1 MEQPNIIEPLNFEE
15 ILSRMREELVKRDA
29 SFTALVE
36 SDPAIK
42 ILEVAAWRELLL
54 RQRINE
60 AVKGNL
66 LKFATG
72 EDLDNLAEFY
82 GVERQ
87 KEEEDERFR
96 KRVKAK
102 IVGSSTCGSKEHYR
116 YHALSADSR
125 VKDALVESTIPGK
138 VQISILSTQL
148 STTGIVSE
156 ELLEIVK
163 KQVTRDD
170 IRVLTDTITVI
181 GCNITEIDI
190 HSRMSI
196 SPVISKEEIK
206 KQFIEKFEANRRLGW
221 NVTRSWIIANLFV
234 DGVENVELIEPK
246 EDVVVLGNEIRGFKF
261 RLEERILPWLI
272 EEYGLEEI
280 LRWAKDKR
288 RAIKEGVEF
297 RRLRGTPESLK
308 IALKWANIEDIT
320 IIEEPPG
327 KHFFE
332 LQIGIRDVPNNF
344 FVDAVVELA
353 KLSLPARSRLMRI
366 FNDHY
371 NVDRFI
377 LDESLFGSLLSD
389 YSGIKVEKN
398 GPVLSFGRINFFSSR
413 GPLVEIVD
421 NYLREHYE
429 QAFSN
434 DIYRLNVAV
443 LGETEPHTKDY
454 KGIYERSHQWY
465 NLKALY
471 PLTQSLLPSI
481 KFAKAQIVLSDSWKL
496 GEINSCFPVGRIE
509 EEGNKFVLG
518 NDKLS
523 GQRWN
528 LKHKPILERFSVTHH
543 YKIEN
548 YTDQK
553 ITKYGLAEHNVYYK
567 NDLDSEQK
575 DSIHELEN
583 YILVFYPGVLKW
595 HEHRHLHRSWK
606 NSQVI
611 CLIS

>member
-1 MEQPNIIEPLNFEE
+1 MLLPPNATKQEQ
-15 ILSRMREELVKRDA
+15 A
-29 SFTALVE
+29 
-36 SDPAIK
+36 
-42 ILEVAAWRELLL
+42 
-54 RQRINE
+54 
-60 AVKGNL
+60 
-66 LKFATG
+66 
-72 EDLDNLAEFY
+72 LAEAIDY
-82 GVERQ
+82 
-87 KEEEDERFR
+87 
-96 KRVKAK
+96 K
-102 IVGSSTCGSKEHYR
+102 IDPSC
-116 YHALSADSR
+116 
-125 VKDALVESTIPGK
+125 
-138 VQISILSTQL
+138 
-148 STTGIVSE
+148 
-156 ELLEIVK
+156 
-163 KQVTRDD
+163 
-170 IRVLTDTITVI
+170 
-181 GCNITEIDI
+181 
-190 HSRMSI
+190 
-196 SPVISKEEIK
+196 
-206 KQFIEKFEANRRLGW
+206 
-221 NVTRSWIIANLFV
+221 
-234 DGVENVELIEPK
+234 
-246 EDVVVLGNEIRGFKF
+246 IRGFKF

-272 EEYGLEEI
+272 EEYELGEM
-280 LRWAKDKR
+280 LRWVKDR
-288 RAIKEGVEF
+288 RKAVVEGVKF
-297 RRLRGTPESLK
+297 QRLRGTPASLK

-353 KLSLPARSRLMRI
+353 KLSLPVRSRLMRI
-366 FNDHY
+366 FNDYY

-377 LDESLFGSLLSD
+377 LDESVFGSLLSD
-389 YSGIKVEKN
+389 YSGTKVEKD

-481 KFAKAQIVLSDSWKL
+481 KFAKAQIVLSDSWNL
-496 GEINSCFPVGRIE
+496 GEINACFAVGSVE
-509 EEGNKFVLG
+509 ERGNKFVLG
-518 NDKLS
+518 SNKLS
-523 GQRWN
+523 GQYWS

-543 YKIEN
+543 YKVEDFTN
-548 YTDQK
+548 QK
-553 ITKYGLAEHNVYYK
+553 VIRFGIAEHNIHFESEL
-567 NDLDSEQK
+567 DLEQK

-611 CLIS
+611 CVIS

>member
-1 MEQPNIIEPLNFEE
+1 MLLPPNATRQE
-15 ILSRMREELVKRDA
+15 R
-29 SFTALVE
+29 ALVDAIDYKV
-36 SDPAIK
+36 DP
-42 ILEVAAWRELLL
+42 
-54 RQRINE
+54 N
-60 AVKGNL
+60 
-66 LKFATG
+66 
-72 EDLDNLAEFY
+72 
-82 GVERQ
+82 
-87 KEEEDERFR
+87 
-96 KRVKAK
+96 
-102 IVGSSTCGSKEHYR
+102 C
-116 YHALSADSR
+116 
-125 VKDALVESTIPGK
+125 
-138 VQISILSTQL
+138 
-148 STTGIVSE
+148 
-156 ELLEIVK
+156 
-163 KQVTRDD
+163 
-170 IRVLTDTITVI
+170 
-181 GCNITEIDI
+181 
-190 HSRMSI
+190 
-196 SPVISKEEIK
+196 
-206 KQFIEKFEANRRLGW
+206 
-221 NVTRSWIIANLFV
+221 
-234 DGVENVELIEPK
+234 
-246 EDVVVLGNEIRGFKF
+246 IRGFKF
-261 RLEERILPWLI
+261 SLKEETLPWII

-280 LRWAKDKR
+280 LHWVKDR
-288 RAIKEGVEF
+288 RKAVVEGVKF
-297 RRLRGTPESLK
+297 QRLRGTPASLK

-332 LQIGIRDVPNNF
+332 LQIGIKDVPNDF

-389 YSGIKVEKN
+389 YSGRKVEKD
-398 GPVLSFGRINFFSSR
+398 GPVLSFGRRNAFELKILNPSFKFSTFR
-413 GPLVEIVD
+413 V
-421 NYLREHYE
+421 HYE

-434 DIYRLNVAV
+434 DVYRLDVAV
-443 LGETEPHTKDY
+443 LGETEPHIKDY
-454 KGIYERSHQWY
+454 QGIYERSHQWY

-481 KFAKAQIVLSDSWKL
+481 KFAKAQIVLSDSWNL
-496 GEINSCFPVGRIE
+496 GETNACFPVGSIE

-523 GQRWN
+523 WQRWN

-553 ITKYGLAEHNVYYK
+553 ITKYGLAEHNIKYE